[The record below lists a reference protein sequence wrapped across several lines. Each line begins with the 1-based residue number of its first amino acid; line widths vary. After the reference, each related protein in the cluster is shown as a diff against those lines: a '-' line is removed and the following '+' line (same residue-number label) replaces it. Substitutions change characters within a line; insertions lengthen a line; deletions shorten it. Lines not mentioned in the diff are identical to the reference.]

1 MKYTRFIAILA
12 ATLMLCSCGNNDGTV
27 QQDSTIAETTLSE
40 SSEVFDTEAAEAIE
54 TTEQTVDTTDNA
66 GEATETIADTTTET
80 SAVEVT
86 EAETTVTA
94 ETENAEE
101 TTVVTTEKSAE
112 TTTSATTTTVTT
124 TTVTTTAATTTAT
137 TTAQEEENSPVMK
150 QYLEISDRMNALIKD
165 ISKERDY
172 PVVHILTYNGEKIAS
187 KEVYNDTVIDVFN
200 CDEKYRLTAESG
212 VKVRGNSSA
221 NDTVLPYR
229 IKFKEKQNML
239 GLHDGK
245 EYKSWVLLKSNWNLI
260 PDFMALSLAEEIFDG
275 KYYSS
280 DCTYVNL
287 YINGEFEGIYL
298 LCEHTQAADDRVD
311 VYEPKEDEKHTDIG
325 YLIELDNYAGEDPNE
340 PFFELDYNKMEY
352 TDMLGE
358 KRKVELDGYTI
369 KSDTFSDE
377 QRKFIEKYYKGVF
390 KICYEGIENNKPMM
404 FDKDYNV
411 VSGTGKYR
419 TAQQAI
425 EAVVDTNSLANMLI
439 LEELVHNYDVG
450 AGSFFMA
457 VDFSETSKYER
468 LTFLA
473 PWDFNWAYNDSA
485 SGAYYASTFQKPVH
499 DMVER
504 SNIWLIMFMNADWFQ
519 DIVKDKWAEL
529 QKDDSLM
536 NVVYEVCD
544 VAESLEGDLGDEDW
558 RINSAGDIAEFV
570 AGRIEW
576 LDTVWKK

>member
-1 MKYTRFIAILA
+1 MKYTRLIALITSALIF
-12 ATLMLCSCGNNDGTV
+12 CSCGKNDGASEYDDTSAEV
-27 QQDSTIAETTLSE
+27 SISTAVTSETITETAAST
-40 SSEVFDTEAAEAIE
+40 SITEAATTEKTETSLSE
-54 TTEQTVDTTDNA
+54 TTTTVTSETTQI
-66 GEATETIADTTTET
+66 ETTTET
-80 SAVEVT
+80 EVT
-86 EAETTVTA
+86 TTAAATQNETTTA
-94 ETENAEE
+94 AAPSDT
-101 TTVVTTEKSAE
+101 TTVA
-112 TTTSATTTTVTT
+112 TTSATTEA
-124 TTVTTTAATTTAT
+124 TTAKEDTV
-137 TTAQEEENSPVMK
+137 SPVMK
-150 QYLEISDRMNALIKD
+150 QYLEISDRMNALIKE
-165 ISKERDY
+165 ISDKRDY
-172 PVVHILTYNGEKIAS
+172 PVVHILTYNGEKISS

-245 EYKSWVLLKSNWNLI
+245 KYKSWVLLKSNWNLI

-287 YINGEFEGIYL
+287 YINGDFVGIYL

-311 VYEPKEDEKHTDIG
+311 IYEPKEDEKHTDIG

-340 PFFELDYNKMEY
+340 PCFYLDYNKMEY

-358 KRKVELDGYTI
+358 KRTVEEDGYTI

-411 VSGTGKYR
+411 VDAKGKYS

-425 EAVVDTNSLANMLI
+425 EAVVDTDSLANMLI

-544 VAESLEGDLGDEDW
+544 VAESLENDLGDEDW

>member
-1 MKYTRFIAILA
+1 MKYMYFIAVLA
-12 ATLMLCSCGNNDGTV
+12 AALMLCSCGGNNAPQQESVITETSSAAVTSAPSDTDDELTETYAVPFTTTV
-27 QQDSTIAETTLSE
+27 
-40 SSEVFDTEAAEAIE
+40 
-54 TTEQTVDTTDNA
+54 
-66 GEATETIADTTTET
+66 TETILEESTEDVT
-80 SAVEVT
+80 DAST
-86 EAETTVTA
+86 EAETTVT
-94 ETENAEE
+94 EE
-101 TTVVTTEKSAE
+101 TTETEKSEAATVTTKATAE
-112 TTTSATTTTVTT
+112 TTTTVTT
-124 TTVTTTAATTTAT
+124 AASTAAKT
-137 TTAQEEENSPVMK
+137 EETSPVMK
-150 QYLEISDRMNALIKD
+150 QYIEISDRMNELIKE
-165 ISKERDY
+165 ISEKRDY

-239 GLHDGK
+239 GLHNGK
-245 EYKSWVLLKSNWNLI
+245 KYKSWVLLKSNWNLI

-280 DCTYVNL
+280 DCAYVNL

-340 PFFELDYNKMEY
+340 PFFELDYNGMEY

-358 KRKVELDGYTI
+358 TRKVEMDGYTI

-411 VSGTGKYR
+411 VDAGSKYIS
-419 TAQQAI
+419 AQQAI
-425 EAVVDTNSLANMLI
+425 EAVVDTDSLANMLI

-457 VDFSETSKYER
+457 VDFSETSKYKR

-473 PWDFNWAYNDSA
+473 PWDFNWSYNDSA

-529 QKDDSLM
+529 QKGDSLM
-536 NVVYEVCD
+536 NVVFEVCD
-544 VAESLEGDLGDEDW
+544 VAESLENDLGDEDW

>member
-1 MKYTRFIAILA
+1 MKKARFIAILFSA
-12 ATLMLCSCGNNDGTV
+12 LMLCSCAESEVNT
-27 QQDSTIAETTLSE
+27 QQDTT
-40 SSEVFDTEAAEAIE
+40 VAEA
-54 TTEQTVDTTDNA
+54 T
-66 GEATETIADTTTET
+66 TTTET
-80 SAVEVT
+80 TTTIVETETSDTDSA
-86 EAETTVTA
+86 ASDDTA
-94 ETENAEE
+94 ETASDSSVSEATESAVTEETTAEE
-101 TTVVTTEKSAE
+101 TI
-112 TTTSATTTTVTT
+112 
-124 TTVTTTAATTTAT
+124 
-137 TTAQEEENSPVMK
+137 SPVME
-150 QYLEISDRMNALIKD
+150 QYLEISDRMNELIAE
-165 ISKERDY
+165 ISEDREH

-200 CDEKYRLTAESG
+200 CDEQYRLTAESG

-260 PDFMALSLAEEIFDG
+260 PDFMALSLAKEIFDG

-280 DCTYVNL
+280 DCAYVNL

-325 YLIELDNYAGEDPNE
+325 YLIEMDNYAGEDPNE
-340 PFFELDYNKMEY
+340 PCFFLDYGKIEY

-358 KRKVELDGYTI
+358 KRFVEEDGFTI

-377 QRKFIEKYYKGVF
+377 QREFIEKYYNGVF
-390 KICYEGIENNKPMM
+390 KICYEGIENNKAMM

-411 VSGTGKYR
+411 VSAEGTYA
-419 TAQQAI
+419 TAQEAI

-473 PWDFNWAYNDSA
+473 PWDFNWAYEGSSSD
-485 SGAYYASTFQKPVH
+485 AYYASTFQKPVH
-499 DMVER
+499 DGYER
-504 SNIWLIMFMNADWFQ
+504 SNFWLIMFMNADWFQ
-519 DIVKDKWAEL
+519 DIVKDKWNEL
-529 QKDDSLM
+529 QADNSL
-536 NVVYEVCD
+536 NDVVYSVCD
-544 VAESLEGDLGDEDW
+544 TASSLEHDLGEESW
-558 RINSAGDIAEFV
+558 RIDSASDIAYFV
-570 AGRIEW
+570 DGRISW
-576 LDTVWKK
+576 LESIWGE

>member
-1 MKYTRFIAILA
+1 MKYIHLIAIITSALI
-12 ATLMLCSCGNNDGTV
+12 LCSCGKSEDTSQNNNSAEASSSTV
-27 QQDSTIAETTLSE
+27 VTSETTIQVTEVSVSEIPTLAANE
-40 SSEVFDTEAAEAIE
+40 SS
-54 TTEQTVDTTDNA
+54 QK
-66 GEATETIADTTTET
+66 EAT
-80 SAVEVT
+80 VEVT
-86 EAETTVTA
+86 SAY
-94 ETENAEE
+94 TE
-101 TTVVTTEKSAE
+101 SE
-112 TTTSATTTTVTT
+112 TTTTSVTTVTT
-124 TTVTTTAATTTAT
+124 VSETTISSSNSTKTTTIPTEATASATTEAITEKKDT
-137 TTAQEEENSPVMK
+137 VSPVMT
-150 QYLEISDRMNALIKD
+150 QYLEISDRMNELIQE
-165 ISKERDY
+165 ISPKHDF
-172 PVVHILTYNGEKIAS
+172 PIVHILTYNGEKISS
-187 KEVYNDTVIDVFN
+187 KEVYNDTIIDIFN

-221 NDTVLPYR
+221 KDTILPYR

-245 EYKSWVLLKSNWNLI
+245 KYKSWVLLKSNWNLI

-280 DCTYVNL
+280 DCAYVNL
-287 YINGEFEGIYL
+287 YINGEFVGIYL

-340 PFFELDYNKMEY
+340 PCFYLDYNKMKY

-358 KRKVELDGYTI
+358 TRTVEEDGYTI
-369 KSDTFSDE
+369 KSDTFSEE

-411 VSGTGKYR
+411 VDAGSKYIS
-419 TAQQAI
+419 AKQAI
-425 EAVVDTNSLANMLI
+425 EAVVDTDSLANMLI

-457 VDFSETSKYER
+457 IDFSKTSRYKR

-473 PWDFNWAYNDSA
+473 PWDFNWSYEGDS
-485 SGAYYASTFQKPVH
+485 SGVYYASTFQKPFR
-499 DMVER
+499 DGVER
-504 SNIWLIMFMNADWFQ
+504 SNIWLIMFMKADWFQ

-544 VAESLEGDLGDEDW
+544 VAESLENDLGDEEW

>member
-1 MKYTRFIAILA
+1 MKYTHLIAIIA
-12 ATLMLCSCGNNDGTV
+12 AALILCSCGKTDDIPQIDNNSATV
-27 QQDSTIAETTLSE
+27 STATSLLSETSTAIESTISETDISSSETSDTTTAKSEQISETTETVASTTLSN
-40 SSEVFDTEAAEAIE
+40 TETE
-54 TTEQTVDTTDNA
+54 TT
-66 GEATETIADTTTET
+66 ITTTVSTTESETKIT
-80 SAVEVT
+80 SA
-86 EAETTVTA
+86 TTVT
-94 ETENAEE
+94 
-101 TTVVTTEKSAE
+101 TT
-112 TTTSATTTTVTT
+112 TTTSATTK
-124 TTVTTTAATTTAT
+124 
-137 TTAQEEENSPVMK
+137 QEESVSPVMK
-150 QYLEISDRMNALIKD
+150 QYLEISDRMNELIEE
-165 ISKERDY
+165 ISAKRDY
-172 PVVHILTYNGEKIAS
+172 PVVHILTYNGEKINS
-187 KEVYNDTVIDVFN
+187 KEIYTDTVIDVFN

-221 NDTVLPYR
+221 KDTVLPYR

-287 YINGEFEGIYL
+287 YINGDFVGIYL

-340 PFFELDYNKMEY
+340 PFFELDYNGMEY

-369 KSDTFSDE
+369 KSDTFSEE

-390 KICYEGIENNKPMM
+390 KICYDGIEHNKPMM
-404 FDKDYNV
+404 FDKNYNV
-411 VSGTGKYR
+411 VDAGGKYIN
-419 TAQQAI
+419 AQQAI
-425 EAVVDTNSLANMLI
+425 EAVVDTDSLANMLI

-536 NVVYEVCD
+536 NVVYDVCD
-544 VAESLEGDLGDEDW
+544 VAESLENDLGDEEW

>member
-1 MKYTRFIAILA
+1 MT
-12 ATLMLCSCGNNDGTV
+12 
-27 QQDSTIAETTLSE
+27 
-40 SSEVFDTEAAEAIE
+40 
-54 TTEQTVDTTDNA
+54 
-66 GEATETIADTTTET
+66 
-80 SAVEVT
+80 
-86 EAETTVTA
+86 
-94 ETENAEE
+94 
-101 TTVVTTEKSAE
+101 
-112 TTTSATTTTVTT
+112 
-124 TTVTTTAATTTAT
+124 
-137 TTAQEEENSPVMK
+137 
-150 QYLEISDRMNALIKD
+150 QYLEISDRMNALINE
-165 ISKERDY
+165 ISKKRDY
-172 PVVHILTYNGEKIAS
+172 PVVHILTYNGEKISS

-245 EYKSWVLLKSNWNLI
+245 KYKSWVLLKSNWNLI

-280 DCTYVNL
+280 DCAYVNL
-287 YINGEFEGIYL
+287 YINGEFVGIYL

-340 PFFELDYNKMEY
+340 PFFELDYDGMEY

-411 VSGTGKYR
+411 DNANGKYN

-425 EAVVDTNSLANMLI
+425 EAVVDTDSLANMLI

-473 PWDFNWAYNDSA
+473 PWDFNWSYEGDS
-485 SGAYYASTFQKPVH
+485 SGVYYASTFQKPVH
-499 DMVER
+499 DGHER

-544 VAESLEGDLGDEDW
+544 VAESLENDLGDEDW

>member
-1 MKYTRFIAILA
+1 MKYAHLIAIITSAL
-12 ATLMLCSCGNNDGTV
+12 LLCSCGKAEDTSQNKN
-27 QQDSTIAETTLSE
+27 STEIS
-40 SSEVFDTEAAEAIE
+40 
-54 TTEQTVDTTDNA
+54 
-66 GEATETIADTTTET
+66 T
-80 SAVEVT
+80 SAVVT
-86 EAETTVTA
+86 SEAVPQESETSSYETTVTTA
-94 ETENAEE
+94 ESEIITTEA
-101 TTVVTTEKSAE
+101 TTVKEDDV
-112 TTTSATTTTVTT
+112 
-124 TTVTTTAATTTAT
+124 
-137 TTAQEEENSPVMK
+137 SPVMI
-150 QYLEISDRMNALIKD
+150 QYLEISDRMNALINE
-165 ISKERDY
+165 ISQKRDY
-172 PVVHILTYNGEKIAS
+172 PVIHILTYNGEKISS

-200 CDEKYRLTAESG
+200 CDEKFRLTAESG

-221 NDTVLPYR
+221 KDTVLPYR

-245 EYKSWVLLKSNWNLI
+245 KYKSWVLLKSNWNLI

-280 DCTYVNL
+280 DCAYVNL
-287 YINGEFEGIYL
+287 YINGEFAGIYL

-311 VYEPKEDEKHTDIG
+311 IYEPKEDEKHTDIG
-325 YLIELDNYAGEDPNE
+325 YLIELDNYVGEDPNE
-340 PFFELDYNKMEY
+340 PCFYLDYNKMKY
-352 TDMLGE
+352 TDILGE
-358 KRKVELDGYTI
+358 TRIVEEDGYTI
-369 KSDTFSDE
+369 KSDTFSEE
-377 QRKFIEKYYKGVF
+377 QRKFIEKYYNGVF
-390 KICYEGIENNKPMM
+390 KICYEGIENNKPLM

-411 VSGTGKYR
+411 VDAKGKYN

-425 EAVVDTNSLANMLI
+425 EAVVDTDSLANMLI

-457 VDFSETSKYER
+457 VDFSEKSKYER

-473 PWDFNWAYNDSA
+473 PWDFNWSYEGNS

-504 SNIWLIMFMNADWFQ
+504 SNIWLIMFMKADWFQ
-519 DIVKDKWAEL
+519 DIVKDKWAGL
-529 QKDDSLM
+529 QEDDSLM

-544 VAESLEGDLGDEDW
+544 VAESLENDLGDEDW

-576 LDTVWKK
+576 LDTVWGKNSAE

>member
-1 MKYTRFIAILA
+1 MKIKQISITALLLIAM
-12 ATLMLCSCGNNDGTV
+12 TLSGCAQNGEADDTSSASSET
-27 QQDSTIAETTLSE
+27 TISAETAASE
-40 SSEVFDTEAAEAIE
+40 DVTEETSSAGTTVEDTATTESLIVETTVSETVTEEITETESVSSDTVTEEKASDTEAPTASA
-54 TTEQTVDTTDNA
+54 
-66 GEATETIADTTTET
+66 ATETTTT
-80 SAVEVT
+80 
-86 EAETTVTA
+86 TA
-94 ETENAEE
+94 SAEE
-101 TTVVTTEKSAE
+101 TASPEQV
-112 TTTSATTTTVTT
+112 
-124 TTVTTTAATTTAT
+124 
-137 TTAQEEENSPVMK
+137 SPVMT
-150 QYLEISDRMNALIKD
+150 QYLEISDRMSAFID
-165 ISKERDY
+165 EISEDRDH
-172 PVVHILTYNGEKIAS
+172 PIVHILTYNTEEIAS

-200 CDEKYRLTAESG
+200 CDKKYRLTAEGG

-221 NDTVLPYR
+221 NDSVLPYR
-229 IKFKEKQNML
+229 IKFNEKQNML

-287 YINGEFEGIYL
+287 YINGEYKGIYL

-340 PFFELDYNKMEY
+340 PCFFMDYNGMEY

-358 KRKVELDGYTI
+358 TRKVEEDGYTI

-377 QRKFIEKYYKGVF
+377 QRKFIEKYYNGVF
-390 KICYEGIENNKPMM
+390 RICYEGIENNKAMM
-404 FDKDYNV
+404 FDHNYNV
-411 VSGTGKYR
+411 VSAGNKSP
-419 TAQQAI
+419 QEAI
-425 EAVVDTNSLANMLI
+425 EAVIDTDSLANMLI

-457 VDFSETSKYER
+457 VDFSETSKYKR

-473 PWDFNWAYNDSA
+473 PWDFNWAYNDSS

-504 SNIWLIMFMNADWFQ
+504 SNIWLIMFMKADWFQ
-519 DIVKDKWAEL
+519 NIVKDKWNEL
-529 QKDDSLM
+529 QSDNSL
-536 NVVYEVCD
+536 NEVVYSVCET
-544 VAESLEGDLGDEDW
+544 AYTLEHDLGEDESW
-558 RINSAGDIAEFV
+558 RLNSARDIADFV
-570 AGRIEW
+570 DGRISW
-576 LDTVWKK
+576 LESIWGE

>member
-1 MKYTRFIAILA
+1 MNIKKLYIMA
-12 ATLMLCSCGNNDGTV
+12 AALMMLMLSAC
-27 QQDSTIAETTLSE
+27 SE
-40 SSEVFDTEAAEAIE
+40 STADEMSALGTEASESITSASSVI
-54 TTEQTVDTTDNA
+54 
-66 GEATETIADTTTET
+66 TTT
-80 SAVEVT
+80 S
-86 EAETTVTA
+86 ETTVT
-94 ETENAEE
+94 ETTTAEE
-101 TTVVTTEKSAE
+101 TTAETSTVQETTIVETEETNSAE
-112 TTTSATTTTVTT
+112 ETI
-124 TTVTTTAATTTAT
+124 
-137 TTAQEEENSPVMK
+137 SPVME
-150 QYLEISDRMNALIKD
+150 QYLEISDRIDEVFAD
-165 ISKERDY
+165 ITEDRDF
-172 PVVHILTYNGEKIAS
+172 PVVHILTYNGEQIAS

-200 CDEKYRLTAESG
+200 CDEEYRLTAEGG

-229 IKFKEKQNML
+229 IKFNEKQNML
-239 GLHDGK
+239 GLHEGK

-260 PDFMALSLAEEIFDG
+260 PDFMALSLAKEIFDG

-280 DCTYVNL
+280 DCTYVNV

-311 VYEPKEDEKHTDIG
+311 VYEPKEGETHTDIG
-325 YLIELDNYAGEDPNE
+325 YLIELDNYAGEDPDE
-340 PFFELDYNKMEY
+340 PCFFMDYGKIKY

-358 KRKVELDGYTI
+358 TRDVEEDGYTI

-377 QRKFIEKYYKGVF
+377 QRALIEKYYNGVF

-404 FDKDYNV
+404 FDNDYNV
-411 VSGTGKYR
+411 VSAEGTYE
-419 TAQQAI
+419 TPQEAI

-457 VDFSETSKYER
+457 VDFSDTSKYER

-473 PWDFNWAYNDSA
+473 PWDFNWSYEGN
-485 SGAYYASTFQKPVH
+485 YYDAFYAGTFQKPVH

-519 DIVKDKWAEL
+519 DIVKDKWNEL
-529 QKDDSLM
+529 QADNSLM

-544 VAESLEGDLGDEDW
+544 VATSLEHDLGDEEW
-558 RINSAGDIAEFV
+558 RIDSAGRIAEFV

>member
-1 MKYTRFIAILA
+1 M
-12 ATLMLCSCGNNDGTV
+12 
-27 QQDSTIAETTLSE
+27 
-40 SSEVFDTEAAEAIE
+40 
-54 TTEQTVDTTDNA
+54 
-66 GEATETIADTTTET
+66 
-80 SAVEVT
+80 
-86 EAETTVTA
+86 
-94 ETENAEE
+94 
-101 TTVVTTEKSAE
+101 
-112 TTTSATTTTVTT
+112 
-124 TTVTTTAATTTAT
+124 
-137 TTAQEEENSPVMK
+137 
-150 QYLEISDRMNALIKD
+150 
-165 ISKERDY
+165 
-172 PVVHILTYNGEKIAS
+172 
-187 KEVYNDTVIDVFN
+187 
-200 CDEKYRLTAESG
+200 
-212 VKVRGNSSA
+212 KVRGNSSA
-221 NDTVLPYR
+221 KDTVLPYR

-245 EYKSWVLLKSNWNLI
+245 KYKSWVLLKSNWNLI

-287 YINGEFEGIYL
+287 YINGDYIGLYL
-298 LCEHTQAADDRVD
+298 ICEHTQAADDRVD

-340 PFFELDYNKMEY
+340 PFFELDYDNMYY

-358 KRKVELDGYTI
+358 RRKVELDGYTI

-411 VSGTGKYR
+411 VSATGKYR
-419 TAQQAI
+419 TAQEAI

-457 VDFSETSKYER
+457 VDFSDTSKYKR

-473 PWDFNWAYNDSA
+473 PWDFNWAYSDSA
-485 SGAYYASTFQKPVH
+485 YDAYYASTFQKPVH
-499 DMVER
+499 DMAER

-519 DIVKDKWAEL
+519 DIVKDKWAGL

-536 NVVYEVCD
+536 KVVYEVCD
-544 VAESLEGDLGDEDW
+544 VAESLEGDLGDENW

>member
-1 MKYTRFIAILA
+1 MKYIHLIAIITSA
-12 ATLMLCSCGNNDGTV
+12 IILCSCGKLEDATQYDGISDESSAST
-27 QQDSTIAETTLSE
+27 TIAPETITYPETTSLSE
-40 SSEVFDTEAAEAIE
+40 TTNVKESETSLSEMTTTAENKTAQTE
-54 TTEQTVDTTDNA
+54 TTAEPSASTTV
-66 GEATETIADTTTET
+66 TTTET
-80 SAVEVT
+80 EATATTVT
-86 EAETTVTA
+86 TTAETTVS
-94 ETENAEE
+94 
-101 TTVVTTEKSAE
+101 TTSVTTE
-112 TTTSATTTTVTT
+112 TTTSATTKS
-124 TTVTTTAATTTAT
+124 
-137 TTAQEEENSPVMK
+137 TTAQEEVSLVMK
-150 QYLEISDRMNALIKD
+150 QYLEINDRMNELIEE
-165 ISKERDY
+165 ISAKRDY
-172 PVVHILTYNGEKIAS
+172 PVVHILTYNGEKISS

-200 CDEKYRLTAESG
+200 CDKKYRLTAESG

-221 NDTVLPYR
+221 NDSVLPYR

-239 GLHDGK
+239 GLHNGK
-245 EYKSWVLLKSNWNLI
+245 KYKSWVLLKSNWNLI
-260 PDFMALSLAEEIFDG
+260 PDFMALSLAEEIFEG

-287 YINGEFEGIYL
+287 YINGDFVGIYL

-311 VYEPKEDEKHTDIG
+311 VYEPKEDETHTDIG

-340 PFFELDYNKMEY
+340 PCFYLDYNKMKY

-358 KRKVELDGYTI
+358 TRTVEEDGYTI
-369 KSDTFSDE
+369 KSDTFSE
-377 QRKFIEKYYKGVF
+377 KQRKFIEKYYEGVF

-411 VSGTGKYR
+411 VDAGSKYIS
-419 TAQQAI
+419 AKQAI
-425 EAVVDTNSLANMLI
+425 EAVVDTDSLANMLI

-473 PWDFNWAYNDSA
+473 PWDFNWSYEGDS
-485 SGAYYASTFQKPVH
+485 SGVYYASTFQKPFR
-499 DMVER
+499 DGVER
-504 SNIWLIMFMNADWFQ
+504 SNIWLIMFMKADWFQ
-519 DIVKDKWAEL
+519 NIVKDKWADL
-529 QKDDSLM
+529 QKDESLM

-544 VAESLEGDLGDEDW
+544 VAESLENDLGDEDW

>member
-1 MKYTRFIAILA
+1 MKHRHLIAIFITAVL
-12 ATLMLCSCGNNDGTV
+12 LCSCGKSEENV
-27 QQDSTIAETTLSE
+27 QQDTTTALSVTEVSDEATVTSAATEESSSEAAVTETFSETTETVTTVEATAASEAVTESTIVSEAETTV
-40 SSEVFDTEAAEAIE
+40 SSTPDA
-54 TTEQTVDTTDNA
+54 
-66 GEATETIADTTTET
+66 
-80 SAVEVT
+80 VT
-86 EAETTVTA
+86 EAET
-94 ETENAEE
+94 
-101 TTVVTTEKSAE
+101 
-112 TTTSATTTTVTT
+112 
-124 TTVTTTAATTTAT
+124 
-137 TTAQEEENSPVMK
+137 SPVMK
-150 QYLEISDRMNALIKD
+150 QYLELGEKMETFMAETSE
-165 ISKERDY
+165 ERDF
-172 PVVHILTYNGEKIAS
+172 PVVHILTYNNEKIDS

-200 CDEKYRLTAESG
+200 CDEEYRLTAESG

-275 KYYSS
+275 EYYSS

-287 YINGEFEGIYL
+287 YINGEFKGIYL

-311 VYEPKEDEKHTDIG
+311 VYEPKEDEKHTNIG
-325 YLIELDNYAGEDPNE
+325 YLIELDNYAGEDPDE
-340 PFFELDYNKMEY
+340 PCFFMDYDGMEY

-358 KRKVELDGYTI
+358 TRIVAEDGYTI

-390 KICYEGIENNKPMM
+390 KICYEGIENGKPMM
-404 FDKDYNV
+404 FDKNYNV
-411 VSGTGKYR
+411 VSAGNVYSTPQK
-419 TAQQAI
+419 AI
-425 EAVVDTNSLANMLI
+425 EAVVDTKSLANMLI

-485 SGAYYASTFQKPVH
+485 SGAYYASTFQQPVH
-499 DMVER
+499 DMWER
-504 SNIWLIMFMNADWFQ
+504 SNIWFIMFMKADWFN
-519 DIVKDKWAEL
+519 DIVKDKWNEL
-529 QKDDSLM
+529 QEDNSLM
-536 NVVYEVCD
+536 TVVYDVCD
-544 VAESLEGDLGDEDW
+544 VASSLEHDLGESESW
-558 RINSAGDIAEFV
+558 RINSAADIAYFV
-570 AGRIEW
+570 DGRISW
-576 LDTVWKK
+576 LDTVWGKDAG

>member
-1 MKYTRFIAILA
+1 MKYARFIAVFA
-12 ATLMLCSCGNNDGTV
+12 AALILCSCGKAENIEQENTV
-27 QQDSTIAETTLSE
+27 
-40 SSEVFDTEAAEAIE
+40 TEIE
-54 TTEQTVDTTDNA
+54 TTVLEI
-66 GEATETIADTTTET
+66 TETET
-80 SAVEVT
+80 V
-86 EAETTVTA
+86 
-94 ETENAEE
+94 
-101 TTVVTTEKSAE
+101 
-112 TTTSATTTTVTT
+112 TTVTT
-124 TTVTTTAATTTAT
+124 VSETTVAT
-137 TTAQEEENSPVMK
+137 EEETSETTEATSETDVEDEMSLVMQ
-150 QYLEISDRMNALIKD
+150 QYIDIAEKIDPLFAEICEDR
-165 ISKERDY
+165 EH

-187 KEVYNDTVIDVFN
+187 KEIYNDTVIDVFN
-200 CDEKYRLTAESG
+200 CDEEYRLTAEGG

-221 NDTVLPYR
+221 NDSVLPYR
-229 IKFKEKQNML
+229 IKFNEKQNML

-260 PDFMALSLAEEIFDG
+260 PDFMALSLAEEIFRG
-275 KYYSS
+275 EYYSS

-325 YLIELDNYAGEDPNE
+325 YLIEMDNYAGEDPNE
-340 PFFELDYNKMEY
+340 PCFFLDYGKIEY

-358 KRKVELDGYTI
+358 KRFVEEDGFTI

-377 QRKFIEKYYKGVF
+377 QRAFIEKYYNGVF
-390 KICYEGIENNKPMM
+390 KICYEGIENNKAMM

-411 VSGTGKYR
+411 VSAEGTYA
-419 TAQQAI
+419 TPQEAI
-425 EAVVDTNSLANMLI
+425 EAVVDTKSLANMLI

-473 PWDFNWAYNDSA
+473 PWDFNWAYEGNS

-499 DMVER
+499 DGYER
-504 SNIWLIMFMNADWFQ
+504 SNFWLIMFMNADWFQ
-519 DIVKDKWAEL
+519 DIVKDKWNEL
-529 QKDDSLM
+529 QADDSL
-536 NVVYEVCD
+536 NRVVTEVCE
-544 VAESLEGDLGDEDW
+544 VAVSLEHDLGEEESW
-558 RINSAGDIAEFV
+558 RINSAGDIADFV
-570 AGRIEW
+570 SGRIKW